1 MRDGDSKPSRRR
13 RSLFWRLWVRALFV
27 KRAQAGLALGSLLI
41 GSALAATLLNLQSGV
56 RREMT
61 EEFRSYG
68 ANVVLSPV
76 ASSLKSGQAE
86 LMDEEVMARLAPWR
100 ERMAGLNYSPVLY
113 VVTRLSKVS
122 ADPRLPEVENVV
134 AVGRDFA
141 TLRALYPASRLDGS
155 MLSEADSCV
164 VGAHVA
170 SRLRARIGDTA
181 QLESA
186 NSANQETA
194 HPMRSFRIAGVL
206 TTGAAEDDQVFI
218 ELGALQQLAGLAG
231 KISLI
236 EMTIPGESSE
246 VERAIHNISEALPG
260 VKLHPIR
267 SIIESEG
274 RALGTIR
281 LLLISLTALILII
294 VGICVMATM
303 MTIVLERKRD
313 IAVMKALGASDGVVE
328 RLFLSEGAAL
338 GFLGGL
344 SGFAAGLAAA
354 WLIGRRLFDVNLGP
368 TWWTFPLITAMAVVL
383 ALLATAFPVR
393 MTRAIR
399 PAVILKGE

>member
-1 MRDGDSKPSRRR
+1 MRDGKSKSPRQR
-13 RSLFWRLWVRALFV
+13 RSLFWRLWLRALFI
-27 KRAQAGLALGSLLI
+27 KRAQAGLALSSLLV
-41 GSALAATLLNLQSGV
+41 GSALAAALLNLQSGV
-56 RREMT
+56 RRKMT

-100 ERMAGLNYSPVLY
+100 ERIRGLDYAPLLY
-113 VVTRLSKVS
+113 VVTRLHEVP
-122 ADPRLPEVENVV
+122 ADPRLPEFENAV
-134 AVGRDFA
+134 AVGADFA
-141 TLRALYPASRLDGS
+141 ALRAMFPAWRLEGTA
-155 MLSEADSCV
+155 LSQAEYCV

-170 SRLRARIGDTA
+170 NRLRARIGDKV

-186 NSANQETA
+186 NSAKEEGAETA
-194 HPMRSFRIAGVL
+194 RSFRIAGVL
-206 TTGAAEDDQVFI
+206 TTGTAEDDQVFI

-231 KISLI
+231 KISLV

-246 VERAIHNISEALPG
+246 IERTIQNISSALPG
-260 VKLHPIR
+260 VEPHPIR

-281 LLLISLTALILII
+281 LLLISLTALIVVI
-294 VGICVMATM
+294 VGICVTATM
-303 MTIVLERKRD
+303 ITIVLERMRD

-328 RLFLSEGAAL
+328 RLLLSEGAAL
-338 GFLGGL
+338 GFLGGI
-344 SGFAAGLAAA
+344 SGVLLGLAAA
-354 WLIGRRLFDVNLGP
+354 WLLGRRLFDVNLGP
-368 TWWTFPLITAMAVVL
+368 TWWTFPLITLMAVTL

-393 MTRAIR
+393 MIRAIR